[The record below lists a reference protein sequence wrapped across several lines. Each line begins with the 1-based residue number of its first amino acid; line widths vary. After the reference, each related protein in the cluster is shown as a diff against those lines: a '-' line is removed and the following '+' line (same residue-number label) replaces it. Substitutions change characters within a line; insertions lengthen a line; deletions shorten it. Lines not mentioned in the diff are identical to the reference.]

1 MVGNSKSK
9 STGRKP
15 RLSDAQVAAHLSGE
29 TGVMA
34 FRRLA
39 DGSLAVVNGRG
50 QKQVYSAAAVCACR
64 KEAGDGKG

>member
-15 RLSDAQVAAHLSGE
+15 RLSDAQVAARLSGE
-29 TGVMA
+29 AGVMA
-34 FRRLA
+34 FRRLVV
-39 DGSLAVVNGRG
+39 GSMSVVNGCG
-50 QKQVYSAAAVCACR
+50 QKQVYSAAAVRACR